1 MTSNQTSNLA
11 SSVFRV
17 GAHVSAAGGIHKA
30 VERASGIGC
39 NAVQVFSASPRT
51 WRRSDLEKIV
61 TPEINPAQKQLNV
74 TPIVTHA
81 MYLVNLA
88 SENPE
93 QLAKSRSVLE
103 FDLQFDAK
111 IGGAGVVVHLGSH
124 LGRGWDAVKDQ
135 VAEQITMILDATEAE
150 SPESHF
156 LIENSAGQ
164 NGKLSSDLAEIRWLL
179 DTIKNPRLG
188 WCMDTCHAFA
198 AGYSLGEKVGETTAE
213 NLQKNSQ
220 INNKTMVEAISEHNL
235 WNDLRVIHVNDSK
248 DPFGSGRDRH
258 ANIGEGNIPAE
269 DFSYFL
275 GEAVKHLQ
283 KTDAKKQIPLIL
295 EVPGQDD
302 LGPDAINVQRVLDIV
317 NQIK

>member
-1 MTSNQTSNLA
+1 MIPTNPHHTSYSGT
-11 SSVFRV
+11 FRV

-30 VERASGIGC
+30 VERASAIGC

-61 TPEINPAQKQLNV
+61 TPEISKTQEQLQV

-103 FDLQFDAK
+103 FDLQFDGK

-124 LGRGWDAVKDQ
+124 LGRGWEAVKNQ
-135 VAEQITMILDATEAE
+135 VAEQITMILDATQTE
-150 SPESHF
+150 SPKSHF

-164 NGKLSSDLAEIRWLL
+164 KGKLSSDLAEIRWLL

-198 AGYSLGEKVGETTAE
+198 AGYSLGERVEENQSQKANTQKTETM
-213 NLQKNSQ
+213 LQ
-220 INNKTMVEAISEHNL
+220 AITRYNL
-235 WNDLRVIHVNDSK
+235 WSDLRVIHVNDSR
-248 DPFGSGRDRH
+248 DAFASGADRH
-258 ANIGEGNIPAE
+258 ANIGEGNIPME
-269 DFSYFL
+269 DFEYFL
-275 GEAVKHLQ
+275 AEAAKQFRKL
-283 KTDAKKQIPLIL
+283 DPKKQIPLIL

-302 LGPDAINVQRVLDIV
+302 LGPDAINVQKVWEMV
-317 NQIK
+317 KKIK